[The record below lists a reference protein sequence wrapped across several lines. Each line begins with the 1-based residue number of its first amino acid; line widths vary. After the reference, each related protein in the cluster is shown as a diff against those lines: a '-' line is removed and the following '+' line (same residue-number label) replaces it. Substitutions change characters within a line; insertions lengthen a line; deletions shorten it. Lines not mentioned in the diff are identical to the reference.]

1 MILPIYLYGSGVL
14 REKTLPVSPDC
25 PGLKQLIDDMYETM
39 YAAEGVGLAA
49 PQTGVSIRMFVV
61 DANELSDDEPS
72 AKGFRQTFI
81 NPEILERS
89 GARVMRSEGCLSLPN
104 MKADVLRENTVKV
117 RYFDEDFVEHT
128 QVFDGIIARIIQHE
142 YDHLE
147 GILYPD
153 HLSPLKKKLLK
164 RKLDDIRLGTNKAH
178 YRSKID

>member
-14 REKTLPVSPDC
+14 RERTSLVSPDY

-49 PQTGVSIRMFVV
+49 PQVGLSIRLFVM
-61 DANELSDDEPS
+61 DADEFADDEPS
-72 AKGFRQTFI
+72 AKGFKQAFV
-81 NPEILERS
+81 NPEILERG
-89 GARVMRSEGCLSLPN
+89 GARVSRSEGCLSVPD
-104 MKADVLRENTVKV
+104 MKADVVRESVVKV
-117 RYFDEDFVEHT
+117 RYCDENFVERT
-128 QVFDGIIARIIQHE
+128 EIFDGVIARIIQHE

-153 HLSPLKKKLLK
+153 LLSQLKKKLLR
-164 RKLDDIRLGTNKAH
+164 RKLDCIRSGGNRPH